1 MNKIWL
7 ESSQKGL
14 YLIFL
19 YGIQESVM
27 QGTCRCQEEK
37 HPSVAEQ
44 ASFCCDYSQALGFF
58 TAKTNVLEKDVS
70 EIMSGHSFV
79 EVPELFAE

>member
-1 MNKIWL
+1 MAGKITEGIVPHLPLWNSR
-7 ESSQKGL
+7 ESAT
-14 YLIFL
+14 
-19 YGIQESVM
+19 
-27 QGTCRCQEEK
+27 QGTYWCQEEK

-44 ASFCCDYSQALGFF
+44 ASLFCDYSQALGFF
-58 TAKTNVLEKDVS
+58 MAETDVFGKGVS

>member
-1 MNKIWL
+1 
-7 ESSQKGL
+7 
-14 YLIFL
+14 
-19 YGIQESVM
+19 M